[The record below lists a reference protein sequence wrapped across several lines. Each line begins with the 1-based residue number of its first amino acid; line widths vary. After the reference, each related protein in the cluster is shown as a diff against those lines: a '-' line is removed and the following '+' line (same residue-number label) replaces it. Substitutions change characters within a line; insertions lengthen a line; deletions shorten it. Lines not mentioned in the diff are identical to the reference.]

1 MGRALAVLA
10 LTALLTAGCGGSHAS
25 TGATLG
31 SILDRP
37 GPNIAV
43 TAGASDFAVGDVRF
57 PFLVIAG
64 NAKPVERPAATV
76 WVARSRN
83 GAPFARVTA
92 KLEPIGIPGHSEAA
106 FGGVKRIYVMHVH
119 IPKPGRYWLV
129 AEPNGAKTQALG
141 IIDVAA
147 HSKSVQLGARA
158 PRSDTP
164 TLATAPASKITTSS
178 PPDLPLL
185 RTSVAQALAAH
196 RPFVVTFATPKFCT
210 SRTCGPVVDVMEAVR
225 RRYASRGIDFM
236 HVEVYK
242 DNDPT
247 KGYNRWMQ
255 QWGLLSEP
263 WVFLVGSDG
272 RVKAKFEGSVS
283 AGELA
288 AAVREH
294 LIGKASTGKES

>member
-1 MGRALAVLA
+1 MGRVLAVLA
-10 LTALLTAGCGGSHAS
+10 LTAALTAGCGSRGS
-25 TGATLG
+25 TGVTL
-31 SILDRP
+31 SEILKRP

-43 TAGASDFAVGDVRF
+43 TAGASDFAVGDVRY
-57 PFLVIAG
+57 PFLVIAED
-64 NAKPVERPAATV
+64 AKPVERPAATV
-76 WVARSRN
+76 WVAKSRD
-83 GAPFARVTA
+83 GTPFARETA
-92 KLEPIGIPGHSEAA
+92 KLEPIGIPGRSPPA
-106 FGGVKRIYVMHVH
+106 FGGVTRIYVMHVR
-119 IPKPGRYWLV
+119 IPRSGRYWLV

-147 HSKSVQLGARA
+147 RSRSVALGAKA

-164 TLATAPASKITTSS
+164 TLATAPASKITTSR
-178 PPDLPLL
+178 PPDLLL
-185 RTSVAQALAAH
+185 LHTSIAQALAAH
-196 RPFVVTFATPKFCT
+196 RPFVVTFATPRFCT

-225 RRYASRGIDFM
+225 RQFASRGIDFM

-247 KGYNRWMQ
+247 KGYNRWMR

-283 AGELA
+283 AAELA
-288 AAVREH
+288 AAVRAH
-294 LIGKASTGKES
+294 LL